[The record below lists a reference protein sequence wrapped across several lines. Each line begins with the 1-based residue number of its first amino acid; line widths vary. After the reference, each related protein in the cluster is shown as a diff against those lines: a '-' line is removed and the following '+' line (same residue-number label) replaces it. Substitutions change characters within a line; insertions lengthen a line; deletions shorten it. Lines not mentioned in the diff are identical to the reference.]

1 MPIVLL
7 IPPLLT
13 ETISTTPTVATN
25 PTYTGSAVSPT
36 WNNYDVNQLQI
47 GGTYSATTAGT
58 YTATFTPK
66 DGYEWFDGTT
76 TAKSVNWTIAK
87 ANGSL
92 SLSTSSVS
100 LNNATKSK
108 TVTITRSGN
117 GTITATSSNT
127 SVATVSL
134 NGTTLTITGI
144 ATGICLITVN
154 VAEGTNHKAPSSEV
168 IGVSCSII
176 GELANASWS
185 EISSVAKSGNAA
197 NYWNLGDE
205 RTFTVSGSYFYKA
218 RIVDFDHYKVSD
230 STSYGRSMAGI
241 TFQVITLSHETY
253 QIYSGDVYNYIRNNF
268 LEKNTLP
275 NTVLPTYETNLRNV
289 IVSVKVPYM
298 EGWSSTSGSEETRQL
313 FSPSMA
319 EIYGASKWPA
329 QASTYEGPQFSYYID
344 YPEKYYNLNVDYAAA
359 NIYWLRTPVSGQYGW
374 CAIYNYKT
382 TANPAGTACNSTL
395 CIAPIFNI

>member
-66 DGYEWFDGTT
+66 DGYEWSDGTT
-76 TAKSVNWTIAK
+76 TAKSVNWTIIK

-100 LNNATKSK
+100 LNNTTKSK

-134 NGTTLTITGI
+134 SGTTLTITGI
-144 ATGICLITVN
+144 ATGIC
-154 VAEGTNHKAPSSEV
+154 
-168 IGVSCSII
+168 
-176 GELANASWS
+176 
-185 EISSVAKSGNAA
+185 
-197 NYWNLGDE
+197 
-205 RTFTVSGSYFYKA
+205 
-218 RIVDFDHYKVSD
+218 HYGKCG
-230 STSYGRSMAGI
+230 GR
-241 TFQVITLSHETY
+241 Y
-253 QIYSGDVYNYIRNNF
+253 
-268 LEKNTLP
+268 
-275 NTVLPTYETNLRNV
+275 
-289 IVSVKVPYM
+289 
-298 EGWSSTSGSEETRQL
+298 
-313 FSPSMA
+313 
-319 EIYGASKWPA
+319 
-329 QASTYEGPQFSYYID
+329 
-344 YPEKYYNLNVDYAAA
+344 
-359 NIYWLRTPVSGQYGW
+359 
-374 CAIYNYKT
+374 
-382 TANPAGTACNSTL
+382 
-395 CIAPIFNI
+395 